1 MSSLW
6 KRVAVR
12 QATVAHLRSRGTFRS
27 DCNFRPSLL
36 VVQTHSTYSKRTGKI
51 QCKSPKVKGLA
62 VQVHVFSQAQAL
74 WLSGKSIFSNTRHNS
89 SKLNL
94 TKICLMRQ
102 RFFFD
107 NRLIETIKKVEYFW
121 HDIIHSKIHVVCF
134 SPCEIRKPTDAYLQ
148 DRDPLPWDH
157 QCFRNWV
164 CQSFWFRWFKV
175 LR

>member
-27 DCNFRPSLL
+27 ECNFRPSLL

-74 WLSGKSIFSNTRHNS
+74 WLWGKSIFSNTRHNS

-102 RFFFD
+102 RFFWQQVD
-107 NRLIETIKKVEYFW
+107 
-121 HDIIHSKIHVVCF
+121 
-134 SPCEIRKPTDAYLQ
+134 
-148 DRDPLPWDH
+148 WDH
-157 QCFRNWV
+157 QKSGIFLAWHHPFQNSCGLLFTLWDSKAYGRLSPRSWSTSMRSSV
-164 CQSFWFRWFKV
+164 FSKLGLSIILISMV
-175 LR
+175 

>member
-27 DCNFRPSLL
+27 ECNFRPSLL

-74 WLSGKSIFSNTRHNS
+74 WLAGKSIFSNTRHNS

-102 RFFFD
+102 RFFLTTGWL
-107 NRLIETIKKVEYFW
+107 RPSKKWNIFGMTSSIPKFMWFAFHLVRFESLRTP
-121 HDIIHSKIHVVCF
+121 ISKIVIHF
-134 SPCEIRKPTDAYLQ
+134 HEIISVFETGSVNHFDF
-148 DRDPLPWDH
+148 DG
-157 QCFRNWV
+157 
-164 CQSFWFRWFKV
+164 
-175 LR
+175 LRF